1 MTLRSRTPHIW
12 VHGASPAN
20 LERYRP
26 LLRELR
32 ARHPRYR
39 LLLTARDAVTRR
51 WLRRAFREDTVLA
64 PPRGG
69 DWRVR
74 RAIGRLR
81 PHALLFLDQPDDLGR
96 AVFERARW
104 WRFPVILVAGTAA
117 GLRATSPGLLEAIDH
132 FLVPDEEAAATLQ
145 ALGVAPA
152 QISLAGSWAAA
163 RPSDGHGP
171 LDAAADPRLAPL
183 LSLLRLDW
191 AALGTSRPQGSA
203 DWLYRLLDSRP
214 GRLALQIR
222 ARRVDSLDA
231 LRATLGPCDTILC
244 LGNGPSSED
253 ARLSTISFDW
263 LFRVNCSW
271 VSRGRLTQPH
281 VVFIGDARCL
291 RLLEGCVFGFR
302 TVEEE
307 ARLLADRLRHGRLR
321 RLRYLTV
328 ERLPVSIN
336 ECRWPA
342 RPTNGAAMVAMAASL
357 EPKRLVI
364 AGVDLFQHP
373 SGAYPGDAATPNGY
387 LLMHDRQTE
396 LAILDRAL
404 RRFRGEVTVL
414 SDPLARGLGLRSGAG
429 PEAVDVQ

>member
-1 MTLRSRTPHIW
+1 VIRSPGTPHIW
-12 VHGASPAN
+12 AHGASPVAF
-20 LERYRP
+20 E
-26 LLRELR
+26 R
-32 ARHPRYR
+32 ARPILDELLVRHRRYR
-39 LLLTARDAVTRR
+39 LLLTSRDAMTRR
-51 WLRRAFREDTVLA
+51 WLRQAFPQDTVL
-64 PPRGG
+64 PPPPGG

-81 PHALLFLDQPDDLGR
+81 PHALLLLDRVDDLGR

-104 WRFPVILVAGTAA
+104 WRFPVILVGGTAQDL
-117 GLRATSPGLLEAIDH
+117 GRTEPPLLGAVDH
-132 FLVPDEEAAATLQ
+132 FLVRNEEAAT
-145 ALGVAPA
+145 ALRARGVV
-152 QISLAGSWAAA
+152 AA
-163 RPSDGHGP
+163 RIDVVRSPADSGSVGP
-171 LDAAADPRLAPL
+171 ETPDPVTDRCVALLLPL
-183 LSLLRLDW
+183 LHFDW

-203 DWLYRLLDSRP
+203 RWLNRLLDSRP

-222 ARRVDSLDA
+222 AHRIDSLDA

-253 ARLSTISFDW
+253 AGVSTISFDW

-281 VVFIGDARCL
+281 VVFIGDGRCL

-307 ARLLADRLRHGRLR
+307 ARFLTDRLRHGRLR

-342 RPTNGAAMVAMAASL
+342 RPTNGAAMVAMAAAL

-364 AGVDLFQHP
+364 AGVDLFEHP
-373 SGAYPGDAATPNGY
+373 SGAYPGDAATPNDY
-387 LLMHDRQTE
+387 LLMHDRRTE

-404 RRFRGEVTVL
+404 RRFRGELTVL
-414 SDPLARGLGLRSGAG
+414 SDPLARGLGLRPGAG
-429 PEAVDVQ
+429 PEAVDTQ